1 MRKGVKA
8 TGARPSVAFF
18 SVPPLEMALHMLIA
32 FTYLPGFVTMIF
44 RGMPTVWRGR
54 HRLIFCWLIFMQ
66 AVSPG
71 RKTLEEMARW
81 TPATITAWRFGR
93 LRKAASW
100 NVHLLVSWL
109 AHDLVATLP
118 APANGILYLFGDGS
132 HADKRGTKNPV
143 VQKGRISQ
151 HHPWFFGLRFV
162 LLMAAW
168 DGYRVPVGFRL
179 ILPKRHAAYRSEN
192 AVFREMVAAFVPPS
206 WAKLV
211 IVGGDAAYGSKA
223 NMDMVQDR
231 DKADSARRWGFVV
244 AIARTWKTVEEQ
256 SLKNLVTHVPHTY
269 DQCTRV
275 PRAQGRKGRKT
286 FWTYSTCLY
295 LRHVGDV
302 TVVLSK
308 KGRNTGPQPTK
319 ILVTNLAELTPSQV
333 VCIDQKRW
341 AIELMN
347 WELKSG
353 LGLGEHQVSGDTNR
367 SEKSVG
373 IAVLAYLFVM
383 RMRHHEIVPG
393 KPWSI
398 FQLQHALRL
407 RVMTNQVEHTVKVKM
422 AKAYNAA

>member
-1 MRKGVKA
+1 
-8 TGARPSVAFF
+8 
-18 SVPPLEMALHMLIA
+18 MLIA
-32 FTYLPGFVTMIF
+32 FTYLPGFVTMVF

-54 HRLIFCWLIFMQ
+54 HRLLFCGLISIQ
-66 AVSPG
+66 AVPPG
-71 RKTLEEMARW
+71 RKPWKEWARW
-81 TPATITAWRFGR
+81 PPATITAWRFGR
-93 LRKAASW
+93 LLKAAYW

-109 AHDLVATLP
+109 AQDLLTTLP

-143 VQKGRISQ
+143 AQKGRTSK

-168 DGYRVPVGFRL
+168 DDYRLPVGCRL
-179 ILPKRHAAYRSEN
+179 MLPKRHAGYHSEN
-192 AVFREMVAAFVPPS
+192 ALFREMVGAFVPPS

-223 NMDMVQDR
+223 NMDMVKAR
-231 DKADSARRWGFVV
+231 DKADTARRWGFVF
-244 AIARTWKTVEEQ
+244 ALARTWKTVEEK
-256 SLKNLVTHVPHTY
+256 SLKNLVTHVPRKY
-269 DQCTRV
+269 SQCTRV
-275 PRAQGRKGRKT
+275 PREGRKGRKT
-286 FWTYSTCLY
+286 LWTYSTCLC

-308 KGRNTGPQPTK
+308 KGRNLGPQHTK

-333 VCIDQKRW
+333 VCIYQKRW

-353 LGLGEHQVSGDTNR
+353 LGLGEHQVSGDKNR

-373 IAVLAYLFVM
+373 IAVLAYLFVL
-383 RMRHHEIVPG
+383 RVCHHEIVPG

-407 RVMTNQVEHTVKVKM
+407 RVMTTQVEHKVKVRM
-422 AKAYNAA
+422 AKTRKAA

>member
-1 MRKGVKA
+1 
-8 TGARPSVAFF
+8 
-18 SVPPLEMALHMLIA
+18 MLIA
-32 FTYLPGFVTMIF
+32 FTSLPGFVTMVF

-66 AVSPG
+66 AVHPG
-71 RKTLEEMARW
+71 RKTLAEMAKW

-93 LRKAASW
+93 LLKATYW

-109 AHDLVATLP
+109 AQDLMATLP
-118 APANGILYLFGDGS
+118 PPSNGVLYLCGDGS

-143 VQKGRISQ
+143 VQKGRISK

-179 ILPKRHAAYRSEN
+179 ILPKRHAHYRSEN
-192 AVFREMVAAFVPPS
+192 VLFREMVGEFVPPS

-223 NMDMVQDR
+223 NMDMVKDR
-231 DKADSARRWGFVV
+231 DKADTARRWGFVF
-244 AIARTWKTVEEQ
+244 AIARTWKTVEEK
-256 SLKNLVTHVPHTY
+256 SLKNLVTHVPHKY
-269 DQCTRV
+269 YQCTRV
-275 PRAQGRKGRKT
+275 PREGRKGRRT
-286 FWTYSTCLY
+286 FWTFHTRLC
-295 LRHVGDV
+295 LRHIGEV

-308 KGRNTGPQPTK
+308 RGRNLGPKQTK
-319 ILVTNLAELTPSQV
+319 ILVTNLAELTSSQV
-333 VCIDQKRW
+333 VCIYQKRW
-341 AIELMN
+341 AIELLN

-353 LGLGEHQVSGDTNR
+353 LGLGEHQVSGDKNR

-373 IAVLAYLFVM
+373 IAVLAYLFVL
-383 RMRHHEIVPG
+383 RVCHHEIVPG

-407 RVMTNQVEHTVKVKM
+407 QVMTNQVEHKVKVKM
-422 AKAYNAA
+422 GKIRKAA